1 METVKDKELDRA
13 LDEGNRDR
21 IGGWFGSNALPGFSD
36 MAHIQTLDARLLP
49 GEKKAWFRR
58 SKRRLIIVGDVHGC
72 KDECKYYNILCG
84 PVHFGCSE
92 LMLRSRET
100 ACTGIV

>member
-1 METVKDKELDRA
+1 METVKDKELDMA

-72 KDECKYYNILCG
+72 KDECKYYIANL
-84 PVHFGCSE
+84 VHFGCSG

-100 ACTGIV
+100 ACTYIV